1 MALAH
6 GDPIDMKAA
15 HWNGQRLALDSAYP
29 TPQAD
34 AHTALV
40 RVSLAGICSTD
51 LQIFQG
57 YMGFTG
63 VPGHEFVGEVREGPT
78 EWVGQRVVGEINFAC
93 GQCPTCAKGLGRHC
107 PTRRVMGILQADGTF
122 AEYVAVPVANLH
134 PVPEQVS
141 DEAAVF
147 TEPLAA
153 AFEILEQVHLQP
165 SDDVVVFGDGKLGLL
180 CAQVCHLAGARVHLA
195 GRHAHKLDVLRPHGI
210 HTVLLPDH
218 PPGQA
223 DVVVEATGSAEGL
236 QRAMET
242 VRPRGTLVLKSTVAA
257 EHHLSLAPL
266 VINEVTVLG
275 SRCGPFVPALQALA
289 RDRIAIAPLIDQVYA
304 LAAASDAVAHAARR
318 GALKVLLSP

>member
-1 MALAH
+1 
-6 GDPIDMKAA
+6 MKAA
-15 HWNGQRLALDSAYP
+15 HWNGQRLALDATYP
-29 TPQAD
+29 KPQAD
-34 AHTALV
+34 EQTACV

-63 VPGHEFVGEVREGPT
+63 IPGHEFVGEVIEGPAD
-78 EWVGQRVVGEINFAC
+78 WVGQRVVGEINFAC

-122 AEYVAVPVANLH
+122 AEYVAVPIANLH
-134 PVPEQVS
+134 PVPDQVS

-165 SDDVVVFGDGKLGLL
+165 TDDVVVFGDGKLGLL
-180 CAQVCHLAGARVHLA
+180 CAQVLHLTGARVHLV
-195 GRHAHKLDVLRPHGI
+195 GRHARKLDLVRAQGMRA
-210 HTVLLPDH
+210 VLLPDQ

-266 VINEVTVLG
+266 VINEVQVVG
-275 SRCGPFVPALQALA
+275 SRCGPFAPALQALA
-289 RDRIAIAPLIDQVYA
+289 GGGLSVTPMIEYVYA
-304 LAAASDAVAHAARR
+304 LAAASDAVDHASRR
-318 GALKVLLSP
+318 GVLKVLLRP